1 MLSNKFGGI
10 AGAAMLGT
18 AALLG
23 TNAAYAIITINTG
36 DDPAT
41 YAMETVLN
49 TDALDVGGT
58 MHYHLMKDHV
68 LRAPLGVSARD
79 TDNWTVEFTFTGMVL
94 SEVLAG
100 TALQQCPAPD
110 RTTTSPQDFND
121 VNCVA
126 ITGPAPSVISG
137 GTAGASSVEFLIN
150 SEAVTAAQGIE
161 LTAKFAISGNSGD
174 VALEIV
180 NQDLQRLQLG
190 TWEST
195 ESREGIV
202 KLASAISETAMPMNQ
217 KATVDS
223 EFKMFESDTTADDN
237 MSVASMGTFM
247 VGFKTG
253 HLNATNATAA
263 EAVDGLDDLADV
275 GSTGTGADTVYNS
288 AVTIMGDFSF
298 ASVVQLRDA
307 DTASPPNHCGA
318 GTLLAD
324 NGAPSDGNLLIM
336 KDGKVSDTTM
346 LVPINVSAFAAAK
359 HLCITVDNTDADM
372 PMRIPNADSYIARTS
387 YKGNANTVHAPMG
400 KDNKLGMI
408 TRDGTTVRLPYLST
422 NDKFNQRIRI
432 VNRGPE
438 VKYSMDFHGDDDM
451 AGGDAEGML
460 DANSI
465 TVLSLRTDDVVTPGS
480 GSSTSGSLII
490 EAGSAMIDVA
500 TVQVNR
506 ETGNTDTVVYA
517 ADN

>member
-49 TDALDVGGT
+49 TDALDVDGT

-100 TALQQCPAPD
+100 SALQQCPAPD
-110 RTTTSPQDFND
+110 LTAAPPEDFND
-121 VNCVA
+121 VTCAA

-161 LTAKFAISGNSGD
+161 LTAKFAISGDSGD
-174 VALEIV
+174 VALEVI

-202 KLASAISETAMPMNQ
+202 KLASAINETATPVNQ
-217 KATVDS
+217 KATVAS

-237 MSVASMGTFM
+237 MSVANMGTFM

-288 AVTIMGDFSF
+288 TVTIMGDFSF

-307 DTASPPNHCGA
+307 DDTASPPDHCGN

-324 NGAPSDGNLLIM
+324 NGAPSGGNLLIM

-346 LVPINVSAFAAAK
+346 TLPINVSAFATAK

-372 PMRIPNADSYIARTS
+372 PMTIPNADSYIARTS

-408 TRDGTTVRLPYLST
+408 TRDGTTVRLPYLT
-422 NDKFNQRIRI
+422 TFDGYKQLII
-432 VNRGPE
+432 VTNRGAE
-438 VKYSMDFHGDDDM
+438 AKYSMTFSPEEGVTAEGTM
-451 AGGDAEGML
+451 MSEGML
-460 DANSI
+460 PANA
-465 TVLSLRTDDVVTPGS
+465 TKVMKTTDVVTITG
-480 GSSTSGSLII
+480 GARTAGTLIV
-490 EAGSAMIDVA
+490 EAARANIDVA
-500 TVQVNR
+500 TNQVNKAD
-506 ETGNTDTVVYA
+506 GSSDTVNY
-517 ADN
+517 